1 MAQFTVVAPDGQEY
15 GPCDLDTLRQW
26 IREGRI
32 VASTPIRKNGA
43 VAVAA
48 EFLPETAAAFRMAGS
63 GSPPPIPPVP
73 PLPPLPDLPPA
84 SVMSGATPTEFR
96 VWDIIGQAWD
106 LVRPHM
112 VPLAVMCGLTSL
124 VGLIPVVGGVLV
136 LLLTGPLYLVLF
148 RTMLGVIDGTPP
160 RIDSLFQLD
169 ARWGQALLAYL
180 ATTLATGLGMLLCVV
195 PGLMLATMWSM
206 TLPCLA
212 ERSTD
217 DFWAAMK
224 RSADLTRGYR
234 MRIFLLYLAFIPLM
248 LLGLL
253 ALVVGIFVAAA
264 VVLMSLALVYRFLL
278 AQEAARGGAVRA

>member
-1 MAQFTVVAPDGQEY
+1 
-15 GPCDLDTLRQW
+15 
-26 IREGRI
+26 
-32 VASTPIRKNGA
+32 
-43 VAVAA
+43 
-48 EFLPETAAAFRMAGS
+48 
-63 GSPPPIPPVP
+63 
-73 PLPPLPDLPPA
+73 
-84 SVMSGATPTEFR
+84 
-96 VWDIIGQAWD
+96 
-106 LVRPHM
+106 
-112 VPLAVMCGLTSL
+112 MCGLTSL

-160 RIDSLFQLD
+160 RIESLFQLD
-169 ARWGQALLAYL
+169 VRWGQALLAYL
-180 ATTLATGLGMLLCVV
+180 ATTLATGLGLLLCVV

-234 MRIFLLYLAFIPLM
+234 MRIFLLYLAFVPLM

-278 AQEAARGGAVRA
+278 AQEAARGGTVNA